1 MAPLAHPNRVALYSV
16 SDMSNVQTLAESFLA
31 DLDELSDDEPA
42 EEEEEEAE
50 AAHEDGD
57 DDQVTA
63 AQRTAPP
70 LEIKGTPL
78 RVHLHA
84 PMQMDVVK
92 SLSLDDLTCMHA
104 ADSLPTCDPACN
116 HADGWP
122 SAPTKPPSCVAMHA
136 STHLCVA
143 MHT

>member
-63 AQRTAPP
+63 RSVRTNEQHRRSKRR
-70 LEIKGTPL
+70 LEAI
-78 RVHLHA
+78 VH
-84 PMQMDVVK
+84 
-92 SLSLDDLTCMHA
+92 S
-104 ADSLPTCDPACN
+104 SLPSCTAMQTGRCVMHSSCRGEILLLVPYPGHHAWASLPCNSDPMSA
-116 HADGWP
+116 HADG
-122 SAPTKPPSCVAMHA
+122 
-136 STHLCVA
+136 
-143 MHT
+143 